1 MKDIERYGRTGE
13 VVETVGVDAETLKA
27 ATVFLRQVERMGG
40 GRTVVTVPVRDPET
54 VVYGR
59 PAAGSAVEP
68 ADTGNAAQGG
78 SPDFSGPV
86 YVDRLYVRAELW
98 FTFWL
103 GVGVTGAAGGMA
115 EVFAPGP
122 ATDAAMTA
130 PALILAM
137 ISIAKANRVR
147 DKHHA
152 RRGARAM
159 IGKGPGGVPI
169 TEAVDQRPYPYR
181 R

>member
-1 MKDIERYGRTGE
+1 MKDIERHGQTGAM
-13 VVETVGVDAETLKA
+13 ETAGVDAETLKA

-40 GRTVVTVPVRDPET
+40 GRTVVSVPVRDPQT

-59 PAAGSAVEP
+59 PAAGSALEP

-78 SPDFSGPV
+78 SPGLSGPV
-86 YVDRLYVRAELW
+86 YVNRLYVRPEL
-98 FTFWL
+98 FFAFWL
-103 GVGVTGAAGGMA
+103 GVGAAGAIGGMA
-115 EVFAPGP
+115 EVFANGPG
-122 ATDAAMTA
+122 TDAAMTA
-130 PALILAM
+130 PALIAAM
-137 ISIAKANRVR
+137 ISIARANKLR

-169 TEAVDQRPYPYR
+169 TEAVDQRPAPYR